1 MSAITTEAVAAPAG
15 SRGLWADL
23 SVNIKIL
30 VAICVAAVVALIIG
44 VLGLRSLSD
53 ASTAAQQ
60 IYQSNVLGVAAL
72 GSVQN
77 GMTQT
82 RLDLSNHALNRD
94 PTAKQN
100 YLKQYTADV
109 EAVTAAWAEYDA
121 TGPVPEKAMVDDVKA
136 DWQAFLKIADE
147 QLVPAAER
155 NDLNTWVQI
164 RNGEMAS
171 LVTEVKEHLAEMTVI
186 EKGAAEK
193 AAADARSG
201 YESNRIQSISLLVGG
216 ILAALLLGLFVARG
230 IVRSLNRVTEVCE
243 GLADGDLTRSTGLT
257 SHDEPGRMGRALDAA
272 ITRLRDTV
280 NTIGGSAATLAGAS
294 EELSAVSAQ
303 LQNGASD
310 VAEKAGSA
318 SSASEEVNTGV
329 QSIAA
334 GAEQMSASITEIASN
349 AADAARVAQE
359 GMSVAERTNNQVAE
373 LGAASAEI
381 GDVVRLITSI
391 AEQTNLLALNA
402 TIEAARA
409 GELGKGFAVVAGEVK
424 ELAQQTAKATE
435 EITERIG
442 AIQVSSD
449 SAAAAIGEITQVIQ
463 RIGDYTTTIASAV
476 EEQTATTGEMS
487 RSVADA
493 ATSSGEVARTVSG
506 VAEVAAATAD
516 GARATQQAAVDLTRL
531 AGDLTNLVGGFRH

>member
-1 MSAITTEAVAAPAG
+1 MRP
-15 SRGLWADL
+15 WADL
-23 SVNIKIL
+23 SVNVKIL
-30 VAICVAAVVALIIG
+30 IAICVAAAVALLIG
-44 VLGLRSLSD
+44 ILGLRSLSD
-53 ASTAAQQ
+53 ASNAAQQ
-60 IYQSNVLGVAAL
+60 IYRSNVLGVAAL
-72 GSVQN
+72 GAVQN

-82 RLDLSNHALNRD
+82 QLDLSNHALNRGA
-94 PTAKQN
+94 TAKRE
-100 YLKQYTADV
+100 YADQYAADV
-109 EAVTAAWAEYDA
+109 EAVDAAWADYDI

-136 DWQAFLKIADE
+136 DWQALVKSANE
-147 QLVPAAER
+147 QLLPASER
-155 NDLNTWVQI
+155 NDLATWTAV

-171 LVTEVKEHLAEMTVI
+171 LVTEITEHVAEMKQI
-186 EKGAAEK
+186 EQAAAAQAAE
-193 AAADARSG
+193 DARSG
-201 YESNRIQSISLLVGG
+201 YESNRIQSILLLVGG
-216 ILAALLLGLFVARG
+216 ILAALALGVFVARG
-230 IVRSLNRVTEVCE
+230 IVRSLIRVTVVCE
-243 GLADGDLTRSTGLT
+243 GLADGDLTRDTGLT

-272 ITRLRDTV
+272 ITRLRDTI

-303 LQNGASD
+303 LQTGAAD
-310 VAEKAGSA
+310 VADKAGSA
-318 SSASEEVNTGV
+318 SSASEKVNTGV

-334 GAEQMSASITEIASN
+334 GAEQMSASIAEIATN
-349 AADAARVAQE
+349 ASDAARVAQE

-435 EITERIG
+435 EITDRIG

-531 AGDLTNLVGGFRH
+531 AGDLTNLVGGFRSV